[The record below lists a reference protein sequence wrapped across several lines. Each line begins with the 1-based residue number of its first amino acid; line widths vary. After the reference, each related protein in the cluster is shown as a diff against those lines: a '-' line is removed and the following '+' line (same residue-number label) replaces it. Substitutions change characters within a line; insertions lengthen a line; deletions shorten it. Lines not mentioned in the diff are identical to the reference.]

1 MKLRLRQAIVL
12 PLLFAFLTV
21 VFPAVLSAQ
30 DKATLTGT
38 IIDPSGGAIAGA
50 RVSATGAGESPSA
63 PVIQTVSDKDGRY
76 SLTLTPGKYDVHVT
90 QSSFESAKREISFA
104 PNQNA
109 EWNMR
114 LELAVLSISVV
125 VTAGAEPV
133 ATEYVTS
140 PVNFLMEQD
149 VEQRQEIWLA
159 PMLASTPGAALSR
172 LGALGGIT
180 TFFLDGGN
188 SNFTKVLVDGT
199 PVNEPGGDVE
209 FSNMTT
215 DDIAKVEIVH
225 GASSALFGTDA
236 LSGVIQIFTDRG
248 TTRIPELEV
257 TAVGGNMSTMNG
269 SAKLNG
275 LLGAFDYSNYGS
287 YFDSN
292 GQGANDRFRNTTLG
306 GNYGYKFSDFDTL
319 RLSVHSISS
328 DAGEPGQTAL
338 EPAYLGQSADQRDFF
353 GNLAWDFSLSDHWQ
367 QHFAGTEA
375 YIRQLYAEPPGPNIF
390 DQYNEA
396 GFEEQTSYLYRQS
409 AVSLGYQYLVENGVP
424 DGPHVRRNNQGGYID
439 TRNQLSRRWTVTAGA
454 RAEDNASFGTRVVP
468 RAGVAYAPHFG
479 NQDAFWGAT
488 RLHTSYGQGI
498 KEPTFEQSF
507 DADPCDPGNPNL
519 APERSTTFDAG
530 VEQVLAG
537 SRIRINVDYFH
548 NLFYDIVSFS
558 GGPPTSACPY
568 GTGTFFNTDKARAYG
583 ANTSLEARPLR
594 WLSVLAQYSYDDT
607 RVLEAPNAYD
617 PTLAPGNR
625 LFLRPLNSAELIV
638 NAAIRRMNWNLAGYY
653 VGRTTDSDFLGLGY
667 TYNPGYV
674 RWDLAASLPIHHN
687 LTAIGRVENI
697 FDRHYQ
703 YAVGY
708 PALGTTF
715 RAGLKYIW
723 GGGK

>member
-1 MKLRLRQAIVL
+1 MKLRLRQAIAL
-12 PLLFAFLTV
+12 PLLLAFLCV
-21 VFPAVLSAQ
+21 ISPVALSVQ
-30 DKATLTGT
+30 EKGTLTGVIT
-38 IIDPSGGAIAGA
+38 DPSGGAIAGA
-50 RVSATGAGESPSA
+50 TISATSSGASA
-63 PVIQTVSDKDGRY
+63 STPAIQTVSGADGRY
-76 SLTLTPGKYDVHVT
+76 SVTLPPGKYNVRVT
-90 QSSFESAKREISFA
+90 QRSFENAEREISIA
-104 PNQNA
+104 GDQNIG
-109 EWNMR
+109 WNMR
-114 LELAVLSISVV
+114 LGLAVLSTSVV
-125 VTAGAEPV
+125 VAAGAEPV
-133 ATEYVTS
+133 QTEYVTS
-140 PVNFLMEQD
+140 PVNFLTAQD

-188 SNFTKVLVDGT
+188 SNYTKVLLDGT
-199 PVNEPGGDVE
+199 PINEPGGDVE

-215 DDIAKVEIVH
+215 DDIEKVEIVH

-236 LSGVIQIFTDRG
+236 LDGVIQIFTDRG
-248 TTRIPELEV
+248 STRIPILEL
-257 TAVGGNMSTMNG
+257 TADGGNMSTMNG
-269 SAKLNG
+269 SAKLSG

-292 GQGANDRFRNTTLG
+292 GEGANDRFRNTTLG
-306 GNYGYKFSDFDTL
+306 GNYGYKFSATDTL
-319 RLSVHSISS
+319 RLSVRSISS
-328 DAGEPGQTAL
+328 DAGQPGQTAL
-338 EPAYLGQSADQRDFF
+338 EPAFLTQSADQRNFF
-353 GNLAWDFSLSDHWQ
+353 GNLAWDFALSDHWQ

-375 YIRQLYAEPPGPNIF
+375 YIRQLFVESPFANVF
-390 DQYNEA
+390 DEYNNA

-409 AVSLGYQYLVENGVP
+409 AVSLGYQYLVENGIP

-468 RAGVAYAPHFG
+468 RAGVSYAPHFG

-488 RLHTSYGQGI
+488 RLHGSYGQGI

-507 DADPCDPGNPNL
+507 EDDPCDPGNPNL
-519 APERSTTFDAG
+519 APERSTTYDVG
-530 VEQVLAG
+530 VEQVLADN
-537 SRIRINVDYFH
+537 RIRVNVDYFH

-558 GGPPTSACPY
+558 GGPPTSACPF
-568 GTGTFFNTDKARAYG
+568 GTGAFFNTDKARAYG

-594 WLSVLAQYSYDDT
+594 WLSILAQYSYDDT
-607 RVLEAPNAYD
+607 RVLEAPNAFD

-625 LFLRPLNSAELIV
+625 LFLRPLNSAQLII
-638 NAAIRRMNWNLAGYY
+638 NAAIRRMNWNLAGYF

-674 RWDLAASLPIHHN
+674 RWDLATSLPIHHN
-687 LTAIGRVENI
+687 LTAIGRVENL

-715 RAGLKYIW
+715 RAGLKYVW
-723 GGGK
+723 GGGE